1 MQISFLHCLY
11 SNGKSC
17 KLGSVPINDAEGL
30 ETEATEK
37 VANST
42 NNTSHQIPDTHDCAL
57 ITDHWQQLHFARPH
71 VGFLWIPYLRLQE
84 QEYNDHSKLSMV
96 VDGLPWDSH

>member
-57 ITDHWQQLHFARPH
+57 ITDH
-71 VGFLWIPYLRLQE
+71 
-84 QEYNDHSKLSMV
+84 
-96 VDGLPWDSH
+96 